1 VNVNTKSLCA
11 LILLASFPALTAF
24 GQDIQV
30 SRTNKTIEVT
40 VTQTVTA
47 EPEVAV
53 VEVGYNNFGPTRD
66 STVDENVRASN
77 KIIQGLMDGGIPESA
92 IETEELQIQQYG
104 PEANVPAAETR
115 QRKFGANQE
124 WDIHVPV
131 AKAQQ
136 TVNLAI
142 AAGANEVEDID
153 WTVKDP
159 DALEEKAIAQAVA
172 KARETATEILSGLGE
187 KLGGLLYASN
197 MSRRPK
203 GWPFSGMQTQ
213 MASVSA
219 RRPVP
224 KLRLFPKKVEKQ
236 ATVHVI
242 FAVE

>member
-1 VNVNTKSLCA
+1 MSIKTPCILISLV
-11 LILLASFPALTAF
+11 LFSTLTAF
-24 GQDIQV
+24 GQDLQV

-53 VEVGYNNFGPTRD
+53 IEVGYSNFGPTRD
-66 STVDENVRASN
+66 ATVDENVSASN

-92 IETEELQIQQYG
+92 IETEELQIQQFG

-115 QRKFGANQE
+115 QRKFGASQK

-131 AKAQQ
+131 ARAQQ

-142 AAGANEVEDID
+142 AAGANEVEDVD

-159 DALEEKAIAQAVA
+159 DALEQKAIAQAVA
-172 KARETATEILSGLGE
+172 KARATATEILSGLGE

-203 GWPFSGMQTQ
+203 GWPFSGLQTSTAEIGQ
-213 MASVSA
+213 

-224 KLRLFPKKVEKQ
+224 KLRLFPKKVERE